1 MIETEKNF
9 KYRIRMSKSE
19 GSLPRSQ
26 VRSMLSQ
33 ALKDSGVECALGKSG
48 PKIALGPCAGDDE
61 ASISEYADISLK
73 KSIEA
78 EELKLKLSP
87 YISGGFKIEEINEI
101 PYGLCSL
108 ESLCEYA
115 GYIISPVDGEKFK
128 AMDRS
133 KAEIEIPHENG
144 IREFKSARRLLC
156 DMKELGRDEVEIIIK
171 LATLRSIGLER
182 ILTALLGLEGGAS
195 GLKKLRRELYWL
207 NAQGSLEPLRQE
219 NIKE

>member
-9 KYRIRMSKSE
+9 KYRIRMSKSSE
-19 GSLPRSQ
+19 SLPRSQ
-26 VRSMLSQ
+26 VRAMLGEAIKQ
-33 ALKDSGVECALGKSG
+33 SGVQYAPGKSG
-48 PKIALGPCAGDDE
+48 PKIALGPSSGEDE
-61 ASISEYADISLK
+61 ASISEYADICLK
-73 KSIEA
+73 ESIDV
-78 EELKLKLSP
+78 EELRLKLSP
-87 YISGGFKIEEINEI
+87 HVSGGFSIEEINEI

-115 GYIISPVDGEKFK
+115 GYIISPVDGATFK

-144 IREFKSARRLLC
+144 IREIKSVRRLIY
-156 DMKELGRDEVEIIIK
+156 DMRELGRDEVEIIIK
-171 LATLRSIGLER
+171 LATLRSFGLER
-182 ILTALLGLEGGAS
+182 ILTALLGLEGGVS

-219 NIKE
+219 KN

>member
-9 KYRIRMSKSE
+9 KYRIRMSKSSE
-19 GSLPRSQ
+19 SLPRSQ
-26 VRSMLSQ
+26 VRSMLGEAIKQ
-33 ALKDSGVECALGKSG
+33 SGVNYALGKSG
-48 PKIALGPCAGDDE
+48 PKIALGPCSGEGE
-61 ASISEYADISLK
+61 ASISEYADICLK
-73 KSIEA
+73 ESIDV
-78 EELKLKLSP
+78 EELRLKLSP
-87 YISGGFKIEEINEI
+87 HISGGFSVEEINEI

-115 GYIISPVDGEKFK
+115 AYIISPIDGAKFK
-128 AMDRS
+128 AMDRC

-144 IREFKSARRLLC
+144 IREFKSVRRLIY

-171 LATLRSIGLER
+171 LATLRSFGLER
-182 ILTALLGLEGGAS
+182 ILTALLGLEGGVS

-219 NIKE
+219 KN